1 MSRSMVYKL
10 HFWPP
15 YKHAAHYSGRSDKV
29 PERLMDHHLCRGARL
44 TQVQVRAGGSW
55 VIGLLEPGG
64 AKRERQI
71 KGHDASRYCD
81 VCHAL
86 EGYRAG
92 ELSQP
97 EALARAGWAR
107 ATPHERGLL
116 LDMFGIEQTPE
127 PIPEQTPEIRPIRRA
142 PEPQVVEVT
151 PKLEEVVAALEEGWR
166 REARA
171 GLEPEIE
178 QAPVMPA
185 PAWRRNH
192 RCRRKRNRNWNW
204 NWRQDYVRPRGGAEP
219 EAHPGTDPVLRLPG
233 PGG

>member
-29 PERLMDHHLCRGARL
+29 PERLMDHHLGRGARL

-55 VIGLLEPGG
+55 VIGLIEPGG
-64 AKRERQI
+64 TKRERQI

-81 VCHAL
+81 VCQAL
-86 EGYRAG
+86 KGYQSG

-116 LDMFGIEQTPE
+116 LDMFGIEQAPE
-127 PIPEQTPEIRPIRRA
+127 RIPEQSPEVRPIRRA
-142 PEPQVVEVT
+142 PEPQVVKVT
-151 PKLEEVVAALEEGWR
+151 PELEAVVDALEEGWR
-166 REARA
+166 REAQA
-171 GLEPEIE
+171 EPEREIE
-178 QAPVMPA
+178 QVPAVPA
-185 PAWRRNH
+185 PRLAPEP
-192 RCRRKRNRNWNW
+192 
-204 NWRQDYVRPRGGAEP
+204 QVQAEAEDGTGTGGSLPR
-219 EAHPGTDPVLRLPG
+219 
-233 PGG
+233 

>member
-29 PERLMDHHLCRGARL
+29 PERMMDHHLGRGARL

-86 EGYRAG
+86 EGYQAG

-151 PKLEEVVAALEEGWR
+151 PELEEVVAALEEGWR

-185 PAWRRNH
+185 PRLAPEL
-192 RCRRKRNRNWNW
+192 
-204 NWRQDYVRPRGGAEP
+204 QVQAETEP
-219 EAHPGTDPVLRLPG
+219 ELELELEAG
-233 PGG
+233 